1 MKKLGNLIWYIL
13 GGISILIILFAF
25 LSSTFDFVRSV
36 LFIAKAV
43 GYGSVPLGILV
54 LLFSAFALIVI
65 VRGFFYSMEKDL
77 KDTATT
83 WKIGLYCLTSL
94 LGFIAL
100 VHAIYSWP
108 TN

>member
-1 MKKLGNLIWYIL
+1 MKKLGSLIWYIL

-83 WKIGLYCLTSL
+83 WKIVLYCLAFL
-94 LGFIAL
+94 LGFMAL

-108 TN
+108 EI